1 MKCGVCKSEIPLKNR
16 KQHLVKYH
24 NLDIHLADWIVHTDD
39 QMMVETNIDHRV
51 TSSDLITTT
60 MTTTTTI
67 SEHIVLQFDE
77 SIDETLKE
85 LPPIISLFQANTQL
99 LNKMVTNQGD
109 FILGVVLSQII
120 SNFLLYCRNR
130 CIKLST
136 NDMIQVYSNLINRVP
151 QFREFIKKSLPSI
164 QLTH

>member
-39 QMMVETNIDHRV
+39 QMMFETNIDHYV

-60 MTTTTTI
+60 MTI

>member
-24 NLDIHLADWIVHTDD
+24 NLDIHLAEWIVHTDD
-39 QMMVETNIDHRV
+39 QMMVETNLDHHV
-51 TSSDLITTT
+51 NSSDLI
-60 MTTTTTI
+60 TTTTTI
-67 SEHIVLQFDE
+67 SEHVVLQFDE

-136 NDMIQVYSNLINRVP
+136 SDMIQVYSNLINRVP

>member
-39 QMMVETNIDHRV
+39 QMMVETNIDHYV

-60 MTTTTTI
+60 MTI

>member
-1 MKCGVCKSEIPLKNR
+1 MLMKCGVCKSEIPLKNR

-39 QMMVETNIDHRV
+39 QMMVETNIDHYV
-51 TSSDLITTT
+51 TSSDLI
-60 MTTTTTI
+60 TTTTTI

>member
-24 NLDIHLADWIVHTDD
+24 NLDIHLAEWIVHTDD
-39 QMMVETNIDHRV
+39 QMMVETNLDHHV
-51 TSSDLITTT
+51 NSSDLITTT
-60 MTTTTTI
+60 ATI
-67 SEHIVLQFDE
+67 SEHVVLQFDE

-136 NDMIQVYSNLINRVP
+136 SDMIQVYSNLINRVP

>member
-1 MKCGVCKSEIPLKNR
+1 MKCGVCKSEIPPKNR

-39 QMMVETNIDHRV
+39 QMMVETNIDHYV
-51 TSSDLITTT
+51 TSSDLI
-60 MTTTTTI
+60 TTTTTI

>member
-39 QMMVETNIDHRV
+39 QMMFETNIDHYV
-51 TSSDLITTT
+51 TSSDLI
-60 MTTTTTI
+60 TTTTTI

>member
-24 NLDIHLADWIVHTDD
+24 NLDIHLAEWIVHTDD
-39 QMMVETNIDHRV
+39 QMMVETNIDHHV
-51 TSSDLITTT
+51 NSSDLI
-60 MTTTTTI
+60 TTTTTI
-67 SEHIVLQFDE
+67 SEHVVLQFDE

-85 LPPIISLFQANTQL
+85 LPPIISLFRANTQL

>member
-39 QMMVETNIDHRV
+39 QMMVGTNIDHHV
-51 TSSDLITTT
+51 NSSDLI
-60 MTTTTTI
+60 TTTTTI
-67 SEHIVLQFDE
+67 SEHVVLQFDE

-151 QFREFIKKSLPSI
+151 QFREFIRKSLPSI

>member
-39 QMMVETNIDHRV
+39 QRMVETNIDHRV

-60 MTTTTTI
+60 TTI
-67 SEHIVLQFDE
+67 SEHVVLQFDE

>member
-39 QMMVETNIDHRV
+39 QMMVETNIDHYV
-51 TSSDLITTT
+51 TSSDLI
-60 MTTTTTI
+60 TTTTTI